1 VTGDAAYW
9 DSQAAT
15 FDEQP
20 DHGLRDPQVR
30 EAWRRLLL
38 AHLPSAPAAVADIGC
53 GTGSLSV
60 LLAGDGY
67 AVTGLDSA
75 PEMIRA
81 ARAKAAAARV
91 SARFVTSDA
100 ASSALPEGS
109 FNVVLSRHVLW
120 AMPDVDAALAAWIR
134 LLQPGGTLMLIEGRW
149 HTGAGLPASWAQEA
163 VLRHRRSV
171 SVTFL
176 DDPVL
181 WGGPVTDERY
191 LLVSSRLP
199 ASVLLFR
206 AGRTGGAGARRR
218 RLRPGWLPRAWRGC
232 WRRARWPSGER

>member
-1 VTGDAAYW
+1 MPAAADLVETKSVTGDAEYW

-38 AHLPSAPAAVADIGC
+38 AHLPPAPAAVADIGC

-60 LLAGDGY
+60 LLAAAGY
-67 AVTGLDSA
+67 TVTGLDSA
-75 PEMIRA
+75 PAMIRA

-100 ASSALPEGS
+100 ASPALPEGS

-120 AMPDVDAALAAWIR
+120 AMPNVDGALAAWAR
-134 LLQPGGTLMLIEGRW
+134 LLQPGGTLLLIEGRW
-149 HTGAGLPASWAQEA
+149 HTGAGVAASWAREA
-163 VLRHRRSV
+163 VLRLGRPA
-171 SVTFL
+171 SVTPL

-191 LLVSSRLP
+191 LLVSP
-199 ASVLLFR
+199 
-206 AGRTGGAGARRR
+206 
-218 RLRPGWLPRAWRGC
+218 
-232 WRRARWPSGER
+232 